1 MHAVPKMIMA
11 GFMDFLFFLVFPF
24 PGIYEKMTNHG
35 NVRLDVL
42 RGIMV

>member
-1 MHAVPKMIMA
+1 MNAVPIWSISC
-11 GFMDFLFFLVFPF
+11 FMDSVVFPF